1 MTAVERTDETGRA
14 ALTAIWAALSATGLF
29 EALSLLESQ
38 DKTVRATSP
47 WQDDPYDVFVS
58 FAIFAVPMLAG
69 VVMLRLLAWRA
80 PGGPDRAHQMLRATG
95 AMIALVWITLIAE
108 WTAVIVRAHASTWN
122 RWTAVLTGG
131 LVVTCVAALAVTVL
145 LVRRRRPRGSAAR
158 WRHDWLGD
166 VVWICR
172 RLPVLRRWATDGNA
186 AWVRRHAMGVFVGSS
201 ALVAIGLV
209 GALAG
214 GEGWTDPLLVAW
226 ALVVE
231 TAAYLAFCWI
241 SNLAAGF
248 IARPPRTAA
257 RHIAEVSVIV
267 GCVAIQLA
275 VAFRDALWSLL
286 GAGELTSVPSLVML
300 TLGAGLVSGTA
311 SAVPLIARCR
321 RMA

>member
-1 MTAVERTDETGRA
+1 MSAVERRDETGRA
-14 ALTAIWAALSATGLF
+14 ALTAIWAALSTAGLF
-29 EALSLLESQ
+29 EVLSMLESQ

-69 VVMLRLLAWRA
+69 VIVLRMFAWRA

-95 AMIALVWITLIAE
+95 AMTALVWVTLIAE
-108 WTAVIVRAHASTWN
+108 WAAVTVGAHSSAWN
-122 RWTAVLTGG
+122 RWTAVLMGG
-131 LVVTCVAALAVTVL
+131 LVVTCAAALVVTVL

-172 RLPVLRRWATDGNA
+172 RIPVLRRWVTDGNA
-186 AWVRRHAMGVFVGSS
+186 AWVRRHTMGVFVGLS

-214 GEGWTDPLLVAW
+214 GEGWTDPLLIAW

-231 TAAYLAFCWI
+231 TTAYLAFCWI
-241 SNLAAGF
+241 SNLIGGF
-248 IARPPRTAA
+248 ITRPPRTAP

-267 GCVAIQLA
+267 GCVAIHLA
-275 VAFRDALWSLL
+275 VAFRDALWSVL
-286 GAGELTSVPSLVML
+286 GGGELTYVPSLVML
-300 TLGAGLVSGTA
+300 TLGAGLVCGVAT
-311 SAVPLIARCR
+311 AVPLIARR
-321 RMA
+321 RVG